1 MSVMNIMNMVEAK
14 DLLDFS
20 QNFAVTRSY
29 LGDTLFPDT
38 KTQNMKAEF
47 YRLSDQRMLP
57 TMAMVHSLDAE
68 AHIGQRPTMEKVELE
83 KMLIK
88 EKINQSERVQM
99 WLDNGADQ
107 NGIVR
112 YIFDDVARLS
122 ESVKT
127 RTEVMKCEA
136 LCKGKV
142 TVKENNV
149 NLEVD
154 YNVPSENRLSFNW
167 AETTADV
174 LGDLQNLMDQARLNG
189 QTIRQLVTS
198 TKIMALLRKNEGI
211 QTSIYSALGKG
222 TYVSNTMIS
231 NLFSDMFGVKITTYD
246 EYYRYEDRAGN
257 LVSKRYFDEDK
268 LVAISPMQDGSL
280 GRGLWGATPE
290 ERAQG
295 PWTQK
300 NATQFI
306 TSVMWEEPDPV
317 AVWTKS
323 SGLFVPVIPNPQG
336 LYIGTVTLTKATTK
350 NSGK

>member
-1 MSVMNIMNMVEAK
+1 MNIMKMVEAK

-20 QNFAVTRSY
+20 QAFSVTRDY
-29 LGDTLFPDT
+29 LGDKIFPDM
-38 KTQNMKAEF
+38 KTQNMRAEF

-57 TMAMVHSLDAE
+57 TMAMVHALDTE

-99 WLDNGADQ
+99 WLENGADT
-107 NGIVR
+107 NSIVR

-136 LCKGKV
+136 LCTGKL
-142 TVKENNV
+142 TIKENNA
-149 NLEVD
+149 NFNVD
-154 YNVPSENRLSFNW
+154 YKVPAGNRISLTWND
-167 AETTADV
+167 TKADI
-174 LGDLQNLMDQARLNG
+174 LGDIQDMLDKAKLSG
-189 QTIRQLVTS
+189 QTIRQVITS
-198 TKIMALLRKNEGI
+198 TKVIAALRKNEGI
-211 QTSIYSALGKG
+211 QTAIYSALGKG
-222 TYVSNTMIS
+222 TYVSNTMLAS
-231 NLFSDMFGVKITTYD
+231 LLNDMFGITITAYD
-246 EYYRYEDRAGN
+246 EYYRYEDKKGD
-257 LVSKRYFDEDK
+257 LVSKRYFDENK
-268 LVAISPMQDGSL
+268 FVAIAPMPDGTL

-295 PWTQK
+295 AWTAK

-317 AVWTKS
+317 AVWTKA
-323 SGLFVPVIPNPQG
+323 SGMFIPVIPNPQG
-336 LYIGTVTLTKATTK
+336 LYIGTVTLA
-350 NSGK
+350 

>member
-1 MSVMNIMNMVEAK
+1 MANMNIMDMVSAK

-20 QNFAVTRSY
+20 QNFSVTRTY
-29 LGDTLFPDT
+29 LGDSLFPDT
-38 KTQNMKAEF
+38 KTPNMKAEF

-57 TMAMVHSLDAE
+57 TMAMVHALDSE

-83 KMLIK
+83 KMFIK

-99 WLDNGADQ
+99 WLENGADTNSLVQ
-107 NGIVR
+107 
-112 YIFDDVARLS
+112 YIFDDIARLS

-136 LCKGKV
+136 LCTGKV

-149 NLEVD
+149 SVTVD
-154 YNVPSENRLSFNW
+154 YGIPKDNLLTFKW
-167 AETTADV
+167 ADTTADV
-174 LGDLQNLMDQARLNG
+174 LGDLQNMMDAAKLNG
-189 QTIRQLVTS
+189 QTIRQLITS
-198 TKIMALLRKNEGI
+198 TKVMALLRKNEGI

-222 TYVSNTMIS
+222 TYVSNTMIN
-231 NLFSDMFGVKITTYD
+231 NLFSDMFGVTITTYD
-246 EYYRYEDRAGN
+246 EYYRYENNKGG

-268 LVAISPMQDGSL
+268 LVAISPMQDGTF

-300 NATQFI
+300 NASQFI
-306 TSVMWEEPDPV
+306 TTVMWEEPDPV

-323 SGLFVPVIPNPQG
+323 SGMFVPVIPNAQG
-336 LYIGTVTLTKATTK
+336 LYIGTVTLK
-350 NSGK
+350 

>member
-1 MSVMNIMNMVEAK
+1 MPEMNIMNMVTRN

-20 QNFAVTRSY
+20 QNFVVTRNY
-29 LGDTLFPDT
+29 LGDSLFPDT

-47 YRLSDQRMLP
+47 YRLSDQRQLP
-57 TMAMVHSLDAE
+57 TMAMVHALDSE

-107 NGIVR
+107 NSLVR

-127 RTEVMKCEA
+127 RTEVMKIEA
-136 LCKGKV
+136 LCTGKV
-142 TVKENNV
+142 TVNENKV
-149 NLEVD
+149 KLSVD
-154 YNVPSENRLSFNW
+154 YGVPGANQLSFNW
-167 AETTADV
+167 AAPTYDILSDIQGMMDTAK
-174 LGDLQNLMDQARLNG
+174 LSG
-189 QTIRQLVTS
+189 QTIRTFVTS
-198 TKIMALLRKNEGI
+198 TKVMAILRKNEGI

-231 NLFSDMFGVKITTYD
+231 QLFNDMFGVSIIIND
-246 EYYRYEDRAGN
+246 EYYRYENSKGQ

-268 LVAISPMQDGSL
+268 LVAIAPLQDGTF

-295 PWTQK
+295 PWSQK
-300 NATQFI
+300 NASQYI

-323 SGLFVPVIPNPQG
+323 AGLFVPIIPNPQG
-336 LYIGTVTLTKATTK
+336 LYIIKVKLTA
-350 NSGK
+350 